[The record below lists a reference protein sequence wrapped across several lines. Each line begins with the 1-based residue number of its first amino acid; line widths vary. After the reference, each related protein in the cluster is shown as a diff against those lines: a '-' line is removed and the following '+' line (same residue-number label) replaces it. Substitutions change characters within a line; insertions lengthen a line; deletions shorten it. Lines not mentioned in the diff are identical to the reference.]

1 MYRHKYR
8 HDGDAL
14 KGRQTRP
21 IPTDA
26 FVFRPSLLKYLMANP
41 LTNKSIQTP
50 SIKLMPHLHQQH
62 FNVASLPSILI
73 HMRKIYTNHYISF
86 YFSLRRADLPV
97 FFHLWDGD
105 PNKYFQRKVQ
115 KKYKSKDTYKY
126 KFKYKYKCKSEVSE

>member
-1 MYRHKYR
+1 MLHNERPILLMVPLTDRLTRHLTDIQDRDTQTDMDRHKYR

-50 SIKLMPHLHQQH
+50 SIKLMPHLHQH
-62 FNVASLPSILI
+62 PNIASLP
-73 HMRKIYTNHYISF
+73 
-86 YFSLRRADLPV
+86 
-97 FFHLWDGD
+97 
-105 PNKYFQRKVQ
+105 
-115 KKYKSKDTYKY
+115 
-126 KFKYKYKCKSEVSE
+126 